1 MNHQINETEQE
12 PLLNPCADPIFKT
25 LFTDESEEAHQAL
38 TCFLC
43 DILERE
49 VTDVVLQPN
58 ELSGETD
65 EDRQSEFDINCK
77 IDGKFANIEMQG
89 KSKKSDYGRR
99 AEYHAAHLLNHYTP
113 KKTDWDKV
121 PQVFQISV
129 MNFYFDRKTKNSIN
143 HYVMRNKE
151 GRTVSNTLNIIFMEL
166 PKIRHLDDDASRL
179 TKAQMWGKF
188 FLNANKPK
196 KAEYV
201 QQLIQANGGIK
212 MAFTVLKNISQ
223 DEINW
228 QKETHYWMRI
238 SDEITMKNA
247 GIRQGLRRGRIEG
260 KAEGK
265 KEQAEESAKTAL
277 DMNLPIEQV
286 SKITGLP
293 REKVLEL
300 KNQQNTQK

>member
-1 MNHQINETEQE
+1 MNQKIKETMQE
-12 PLLNPCADPIFKT
+12 PLLNPCADPIFKI
-25 LFTDESEEAHQAL
+25 LFTDESEEAHEAL
-38 TCFLC
+38 TCFLS

-65 EDRQSEFDINCK
+65 EDKQTEFDINCK

-129 MNFYFDRKTKNSIN
+129 MNFYFDRKSQESIS

-166 PKIRHLDDDASRL
+166 PKIRKLDDDISRL

-188 FLNANKPK
+188 FLYANKPK
-196 KAEYV
+196 RAKYV

-223 DEINW
+223 DELNW

-260 KAEGK
+260 KAEGR
-265 KEQAEESAKTAL
+265 KEKAEEVAIAFLIKGTPPETIAECVK
-277 DMNLPIEQV
+277 LPLE
-286 SKITGLP
+286 
-293 REKVLEL
+293 RVLEL
-300 KNQQNTQK
+300 KKSIK

>member
-129 MNFYFDRKTKNSIN
+129 MNFYFDRKSQESIS

-166 PKIRHLDDDASRL
+166 PKIRKLDDDISRL

-188 FLNANKPK
+188 FLYANKTK
-196 KAEYV
+196 RAKYV
-201 QQLIQANGGIK
+201 QQLIHANGGIK

-223 DEINW
+223 DELNW

-265 KEQAEESAKTAL
+265 KEQAVESAKTAL
-277 DMNLPIEQV
+277 SMNLPIEQV

>member
-1 MNHQINETEQE
+1 MKQKNKETSHE

-65 EDRQSEFDINCK
+65 EDKQTEFDINCK

-129 MNFYFDRKTKNSIN
+129 MNFYFDRKSQESIS

-166 PKIRHLDDDASRL
+166 PKIRKLDDDISRL

-188 FLNANKPK
+188 FLYAHKPK
-196 KAEYV
+196 RANYV

-223 DEINW
+223 DELNW

-260 KAEGK
+260 KAEGR
-265 KEQAEESAKTAL
+265 KEKAEEVAIAFLIEGTPPETIAECVK
-277 DMNLPIEQV
+277 LPLE
-286 SKITGLP
+286 
-293 REKVLEL
+293 RVLEL
-300 KNQQNTQK
+300 KKSIK